1 MFQELPSGGKLIQP
15 ISTRLR
21 LSIFDLTSPFFFLF
35 FFFNFVSFKFSR
47 FRLNTRTSPP
57 MINHPQSV
65 ASSLTSPFLSFF
77 FFLSPSTSS
86 PSLSRCFLRETRGES
101 GITPPD
107 LEPKPWCYGF
117 FCSFRGGGGVV
128 NEFLACTSRAILIV
142 NRYAHCCT
150 RKHWGKF
157 WCALEKFGK
166 QFGCK

>member
-15 ISTRLR
+15 ISTRLW

-77 FFLSPSTSS
+77 FFLSPSTS
-86 PSLSRCFLRETRGES
+86 PLSLGVSFERLEESLESLPPTLNRNRGA
-101 GITPPD
+101 TA
-107 LEPKPWCYGF
+107 F

-142 NRYAHCCT
+142 NRYAHRCT